1 MMSRVDAFVVFTG
14 IGIWHWL
21 IVLLYFS
28 HSTVMIDG
36 LESIPPVVDHE
47 TYICSKHADNSTYFA
62 NQYIECRSDSCEVRC
77 DVNGGCHNL
86 MINASLSS
94 SLIVDCDETHSCR
107 QLVVMAPS
115 ADFEMQCTATE
126 SCYEAQIY
134 AQDTSKINV
143 ECSSFHACRGIVI
156 EAATMTNDLDLNCIT
171 DDTCYQ
177 SKIHCPRDA
186 HAACNIKCLSQTSC
200 QSIDVFIN
208 DALDN
213 TLDLECSNITE
224 CTGVIHCAT
233 NYFANST
240 FLQNPTTNALYC
252 GTYNAGCCPFVQGTI
267 TCASGSDCVVDCSNA
282 TMTSCVS
289 HKIDATNAN
298 SLSLQCGAGG
308 YGCEQALI
316 QCPVRN
322 DTICN
327 ITCHSCKQI
336 YIKPSIDSTV
346 SCIGANS
353 CEDMLSSFNGNLNEF
368 NCECDDY
375 RACYNVL
382 MVHDDTRQVQGSM
395 DSFDIKCTGWRAC
408 ERIKI
413 DLGYISDEFS
423 LICTGQYT
431 CYYLD
436 LSLTTNVSAVTLSCI
451 GGSSCERMV
460 LSLNGNLTQFNG
472 KCDGSRACYYAK
484 MDVQMNSL
492 SNGSLDYISDAFTL
506 ICTGVQYA
514 CEYMD
519 LSFIGNVDRVY
530 IQCGDESK
538 ADEDACYGGTI
549 THSGQLINDLHFA
562 CYGSEAFRRA
572 DIYLYGQY
580 IREFV
585 WDCMSNESIPIDSWG
600 ACDSANLVLEASVDE
615 MNVTCSGY
623 NTCYNTEWH
632 IGSPTTS
639 SLATINRWNLQ
650 CIDDGA
656 VHYSDGDLSCVYAD
670 IYVYSEKR
678 INYLDIECDG
688 GEMECFNLM
697 TRLHGNAVIDYWN
710 MECFDGSWN
719 CEWVYMI
726 FSDDSILSHANV
738 NCDGDGRDGTCLG
751 LWYDFDAYTSSE
763 PLEMIYNCNT
773 PHACEGGDINGRD
786 LPSTLHIT
794 LNCNAADSCR
804 NFVLDIEDSYYD
816 SATRSWMS
824 RAMDFGKFTLNC
836 NGTNACNGMTIMC
849 PMNENACNIEC
860 SAHDGSCENIDIVA
874 LTDSYPFGYLDLQCP
889 SPETY
894 TNNTACDG
902 VTIGCSDT
910 KLDIEYI
917 YDYSAHQYTCSNTSD
932 THCCPLNG
940 ISSNPTHHPTVF
952 TSNPTVDPTTD
963 PTRHP
968 SVQPT
973 YNPTLEPTLP
983 SLNPTVASQEP
994 TMPTVYPVTVVI
1006 QIEYVF
1012 EDIPLDLI
1020 TEIVEQTV
1028 NYVLNTSDL
1037 IESCGLTDDELRVNK
1052 TESGI
1057 QLSGQI
1063 LACLDQAPQLV
1074 LITELVSELKGE
1086 IIDNINVETRLSIT
1100 EHDVSLDVDVVNPSL
1115 SQQVTSNPIATHEST
1130 LISNDATQS
1139 GNIFTIRNISIVVTA
1154 VLILLLLFA
1163 AIYVYRRYKI
1173 KKVKKIEGNMQ
1184 IEPAEMAA
1192 TGAQKVIEEST
1203 ENMQNTNCTN
1213 DNDGGNI
1220 ETDDKEIVEMAIFS
1234 ELPDEMEVEES
1245 IVQGMGEKAVV
1256 DTIGEASIT
1265 FDGHTM
1271 NEKEQM
1277 GNGNTDNGAC
1287 DV

>member
-1 MMSRVDAFVVFTG
+1 MCN
-14 IGIWHWL
+14 WL
-21 IVLLYFS
+21 IVLYFA
-28 HSTVMIDG
+28 HSTVTIDG
-36 LESIPPVVDHE
+36 RQTIPPPVVDPG
-47 TYICSKHADNSTYFA
+47 TYSCSTYFR
-62 NQYIECRSDSCEVRC
+62 NQYIECELEICEVRC
-77 DVNGGCHNL
+77 DATGGCYNL
-86 MINASLSS
+86 TINASLSTK
-94 SLIVDCDETHSCR
+94 LILDCVEEQSCQ
-107 QLVVMAPS
+107 QLVVVAPS
-115 ADFEMQCTATE
+115 SHLEINCTKAE
-126 SCYEAQIY
+126 SCDEAHIL
-134 AQDTSKINV
+134 AQNTSKISV
-143 ECSSFHACRGIVI
+143 QCSAFHACRGIVI
-156 EAATMTNDLDLNCIT
+156 EADTVTNELNLNCMN
-171 DDTCYQ
+171 DDACYQ

-186 HAACNIKCLSQTSC
+186 SCNIQCLNHTSC
-200 QSIDVFIN
+200 QSVELFIT

-213 TLDLECSNITE
+213 TLNMQCSNSTQ
-224 CTGVIHCAT
+224 CTGVVHAAHDG
-233 NYFANST
+233 FAMSN
-240 FLQNPTTNALYC
+240 FMQNPSTNALYC
-252 GTYNAGCCPFVQGTI
+252 SSHASGSCPFFEDII
-267 TCASGSDCVVDCSNA
+267 TCAPGTDCVVDCSETTN
-282 TMTSCVS
+282 TTCVGF
-289 HKIDATNAN
+289 KIDATDAK
-298 SLSLQCGAGG
+298 SLSLQCGAG
-308 YGCEQALI
+308 YGCEKALI
-316 QCPVRN
+316 QCPIRN
-322 DTICN
+322 DAICDIACN
-327 ITCHSCKQI
+327 SCGQI
-336 YIKPSIDSTV
+336 FIKPSTNTTL
-346 SCIGANS
+346 SCIGSSSCAN
-353 CEDMLSSFNGNLNEF
+353 MLLALNRHLNQF
-368 NCECDDY
+368 TAECDGS
-375 RACYNVL
+375 RACSYASVISI
-382 MVHDDTRQVQGSM
+382 DYEETTQPSIDR
-395 DSFDIKCTGWRAC
+395 FDMKCNDKYAC

-413 DLGYISDEFS
+413 DLQMSSDVNGHMSDEFS
-423 LICTGQYT
+423 LICTGDY
-431 CYYLD
+431 
-436 LSLTTNVSAVTLSCI
+436 
-451 GGSSCERMV
+451 
-460 LSLNGNLTQFNG
+460 
-472 KCDGSRACYYAK
+472 ACYY
-484 MDVQMNSL
+484 
-492 SNGSLDYISDAFTL
+492 F
-506 ICTGVQYA
+506 
-514 CEYMD
+514 D
-519 LSFIGNVDRVY
+519 LSFNGNIDTAS
-530 IQCGDESK
+530 IQCGNPSYYPMVK
-538 ADEDACYGGTI
+538 QIGPYADTANRSLRYGPQTSGYRVFSCRDACPEYKYFALQEESRYAYTCSCDNDLAHATMYGPGQCDPPFGANGCNYIFENLLYNLSVSVDLHYRTCYRGVI
-549 THSGQLINDLHFA
+549 THSGQLMNTLDVHCEGDETCKSLDINLHA
-562 CYGSEAFRRA
+562 
-572 DIYLYGQY
+572 QY
-580 IREFV
+580 VKEFV
-585 WDCMSNESIPIDSWG
+585 WDCLDDESVG
-600 ACDSANLVLEASVDE
+600 TCCACQGGILVSEANVDE

-1234 ELPDEMEVEES
+1234 ELPDEME
-1245 IVQGMGEKAVV
+1245 GEKAVV